1 MTAARDHIDTAEEL
15 LGEAAAIL
23 NVQLGYRRTLPDH
36 TFNPDEAVFV
46 QALTSIAHG
55 HTALAAAAT
64 LAQLV
69 DLIHLDAA
77 AAAALRELVEM
88 AAPTTRQDED
98 GREVTR

>member
-23 NVQLGYRRTLPDH
+23 NVQLDYRRTLPDH

-77 AAAALRELVEM
+77 AAALRELVEM